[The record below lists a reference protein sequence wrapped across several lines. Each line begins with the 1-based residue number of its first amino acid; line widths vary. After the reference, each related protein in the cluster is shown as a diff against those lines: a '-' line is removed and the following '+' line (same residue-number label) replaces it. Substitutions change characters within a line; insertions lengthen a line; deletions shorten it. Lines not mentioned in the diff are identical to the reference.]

1 MNPVDFTARQLL
13 RTRNGLAYMAGTLQP
28 AVAQTPRDLVW
39 QLDKGR
45 LWRYRSDDRRVRPP
59 VLIVHSLVSK
69 SYILDLMPGNSFIEF
84 MLGEGFDVFLLDW
97 VPADP
102 ADAENTLETYVDH
115 YIPRA
120 MGAALAESDADELT
134 IIGYCFAGVLTLLL
148 AAAHTDL
155 PIRNLVTLTTPCDY
169 TEMGFM
175 SKMFLEGRL
184 DPEDVI
190 DDTGLVPSAAMDEG
204 FQSLKPTDRVTQQVN
219 LFQNLHNDKWVL
231 GYMAMNQWAR
241 DQVAF
246 PGAAFR
252 QTVDVLI
259 RRNALMDGVVPYGRG
274 EVRLADITCPFLS
287 VYCEQDTIV
296 PAKSTEPLVG
306 LVGSPDASELRLQS
320 GHVGLVAGRQSA
332 KVARPQILDWIRK
345 RSEEVAATPA

>member
-28 AVAQTPRDLVW
+28 AIAQTPRDLVW

-84 MLGEGFDVFLLDW
+84 ILAEGFDVFLLDW

-148 AAAHTDL
+148 AAAHPDL

-190 DDTGLVPSAAMDEG
+190 DETGLVPSAAMDEG

-274 EVRLADITCPFLS
+274 EVRLGDITCPFLS

-306 LVGSPDASELRLQS
+306 LVGSPDATELRLQS

-345 RSEEVAATPA
+345 RSEEVAPATV

>member
-1 MNPVDFTARQLL
+1 MLDVVARQLY
-13 RTRNGLAYMAGTLQP
+13 RTRNGLAYLAGTLEP
-28 AVAQTPRDLVW
+28 RLAQTPRDLVW

-59 VLIVHSLVSK
+59 LLIVHSLVSR

-84 MLGEGFDVFLLDW
+84 LRDEGFDVFLLDW

-115 YIPRA
+115 YVPRA
-120 MGAALAESDADELT
+120 MAAALEEAGAEELT
-134 IIGYCFAGVLTLLL
+134 VIGYCFAGIVTLLL
-148 AAAHTDL
+148 AAAHPEL

-175 SKMFLEGRL
+175 SKMFFEGRL

-190 DDTGLVPSAAMDEG
+190 DERGLVPATAMDEG
-204 FQSLKPTDRVTQQVN
+204 FQSLKPTDRITQRVN
-219 LFQNLHNDKWVL
+219 LLQNLDNEKWVL
-231 GYMAMNQWAR
+231 GFAAMNKWAR

-259 RRNALMDGVVPYGRG
+259 RRNALMDGVVPFGRG
-274 EVRLADITCPFLS
+274 EVRLEDITCPFLS

-306 LVGSPDASELRLQS
+306 LIGSPDAGELRLQS

-332 KVARPQILDWIRK
+332 RVARPQIVDWIR
-345 RSEEVAATPA
+345 RHSETPARAAA

>member
-1 MNPVDFTARQLL
+1 MLDVVARQLY
-13 RTRNGLAYMAGTLQP
+13 RTRNGLAYLAGTLEP
-28 AVAQTPRDLVW
+28 RMAQTPRDLVW

-59 VLIVHSLVSK
+59 ILIVHSLVSK

-84 MLGEGFDVFLLDW
+84 LRDEGFDVFLLDW

-115 YIPRA
+115 YIPKA
-120 MGAALAESDADELT
+120 MAAAQAEADADELT
-134 IIGYCFAGVLTLLL
+134 VIGYCFAGILTLLL
-148 AAAHTDL
+148 AAGHPEL
-155 PIRNLVTLTTPCDY
+155 PIRSLITLTTPCDY

-184 DPEDVI
+184 DPDDAI
-190 DDTGLVPSAAMDEG
+190 DDTGLVPAAAMDEG

-219 LFQNLHNDKWVL
+219 LFQNLDNEKWVL
-231 GYMAMNQWAR
+231 GFMAMNKWAR

-252 QTVDVLI
+252 QTVEVLI
-259 RRNALMDGVVPYGRG
+259 RRNALMDGVVPFGRG
-274 EVRLADITCPFLS
+274 EVRLEDITCPFLS

-332 KVARPQILDWIRK
+332 KVARPQIVDWIR
-345 RSEEVAATPA
+345 RHSEERAPAAA